1 MVSNTWN
8 TVEKWLWPL
17 TGALLVALSL
27 DAALA
32 AEQSAPRAEQL
43 AAVDRFMVVDCLLP
57 GQVRRIGTKVTYLSQ
72 RRPAKIIAGDCE
84 VRGGEY
90 VSYDRARLETALA
103 VWLPPAQSGD
113 KEAQTYVGEVYEKS
127 LGGAAPDYAAAA
139 TWYRK
144 AAEQG
149 SPRALMNL
157 GLLYERGLGVEK
169 DLAKAMEYYRK
180 SSGMGPII
188 IADDPG
194 SAVDSSARNQEID
207 RLKRELEE
215 TKQQLERARQELDQQ
230 KGANQSELKRLQGE
244 LQKATA
250 AGNVDL
256 AKKLTGQRDQYQ
268 AKVDQQQLEITR
280 LEQSLQRARDE
291 LAKAGGENTAL
302 RQQLTALETSL
313 AATNKELDTRKAQAI
328 KDQQSLDAL
337 ASTLKEARRE
347 ASAKDQ
353 RDRVS
358 SLEAEIKQKQDEL
371 GRQSKDISRL
381 EQESTKLQD
390 QLAKLEAS
398 QKPNATESK
407 IPATVEMA
415 PPNIQLI
422 DPPML
427 VTRGAAEIKLRGA
440 VLTRELVGRVS
451 APAGLLSFNVNDQ
464 TATVDA
470 NGLFKT
476 QVQMAK
482 GPTPVRMV
490 AVDRRGRNTMLDFS
504 LVPEESAETRVK
516 PAAPR
521 AKPGEYGEYYAL
533 VIGNQQYQ
541 HLPKLDTAVADAQA
555 VGDLLQK
562 HYGFKVTA
570 LINATRYQI
579 LSELN
584 KLRAKLTEKDN
595 LMIYYAGHGELD
607 RANLRG
613 HWLPVDAEHDNDAN
627 WISSVAITDILNAMT
642 VKHVLV
648 VADSCY
654 SGAMTRNSI
663 GQLDAGMSDDSRLKW
678 LKALSQARCRTVLT
692 SGGLQPVIDG
702 GGGKHSIFALSFLEV
717 LEGNQELLETQRLFR
732 EVAARVMHRAEKY
745 KVEQRPEY
753 APLKFAGHESGDF
766 LFVPVN

>member
-1 MVSNTWN
+1 MDYNIRKTA
-8 TVEKWLWPL
+8 EKWLWTL
-17 TGALLVALSL
+17 AAALLLALSL
-27 DAALA
+27 DAALSA
-32 AEQSAPRAEQL
+32 DRGAPKQEQI
-43 AAVDRFMVVDCLLP
+43 AAVDRFLVVDCMLP
-57 GQVRRIGTKVTYLSQ
+57 GQVRRIGTKVTYLTQ
-72 RRPAKIIAGDCE
+72 RRPAKTTAGDCE

-103 VWLPPAQSGD
+103 VWLPPAQTGD

-127 LGGAAPDYAAAA
+127 LGGAAPDYASAA

-149 SPRALMNL
+149 HPRALMNL

-180 SSGMGPII
+180 SSGLGKII
-188 IADDPG
+188 VADDPG
-194 SAVDSSARNQEID
+194 SSVDNMRNQEID
-207 RLKRELEE
+207 RLKRELDE
-215 TKQQLERARQELDQQ
+215 TKQQLERARQELNQQ
-230 KGANQSELKRLQGE
+230 KGANQSELKRLQDE

-256 AKKLTGQRDQYQ
+256 AKKLSTQRDQYQ
-268 AKVDQQQLEITR
+268 ATLDQQQQEITR
-280 LEQSLQRARDE
+280 LEQSLQRNRDD
-291 LAKAGGENTAL
+291 LAKAGDENTEL
-302 RQQLTALETSL
+302 RQQVTQHQTSIATTA
-313 AATNKELDTRKAQAI
+313 KELDTRKAQAV
-328 KDQQSLDAL
+328 KDQQTLDAL
-337 ASTLKEARRE
+337 AITLKEARQE

-353 RDRVS
+353 RDRVRT
-358 SLEAEIKQKQDEL
+358 LEADIKQKQDEL

-381 EQESTKLQD
+381 EQESTKLKD
-390 QLAKLEAS
+390 QLTKLEAS
-398 QKPNATESK
+398 QKPVATESK
-407 IPATVEMA
+407 VSAAVEMA

-427 VTRGAAEIKLRGA
+427 VTRGPAEIKLRGA
-440 VLTRELVGRVS
+440 VLTRELVGRVT

-464 TATVDA
+464 IATVDA

-476 QVQMAK
+476 QIRMAK
-482 GPTPVRMV
+482 AATPVRMV

-504 LVPEESAETRVK
+504 LVPEDVSETPIK

-521 AKPGEYGEYYAL
+521 AKPGEYGQYYAL
-533 VIGNQQYQ
+533 VIGNQEYL
-541 HLPKLDTAVADAQA
+541 HLPKLDTAVADARA
-555 VGDLLQK
+555 VADVLQK
-562 HYGFKVTA
+562 RYGFKVTI
-570 LINATRYQI
+570 LVNATRYQI

-584 KLRAKLTEKDN
+584 KLRTRLTEKDN

-627 WISSVAITDILNAMT
+627 WISSVAITDILNSMNA
-642 VKHVLV
+642 KHVLV

-663 GQLDAGMSDDSRLKW
+663 GQLDAGMSDDARLKW

>member
-1 MVSNTWN
+1 MDYNIRKTA
-8 TVEKWLWPL
+8 EKWLWTL
-17 TGALLVALSL
+17 AAALLLALSL
-27 DAALA
+27 DAAL
-32 AEQSAPRAEQL
+32 SADRGAPKQGQI
-43 AAVDRFMVVDCLLP
+43 AAVDRFLVVDCMLP
-57 GQVRRIGTKVTYLSQ
+57 GQVRRIGTKVTYLTQ
-72 RRPAKIIAGDCE
+72 RRPAKTTAGDCE

-103 VWLPPAQSGD
+103 VWLPPAQTGD

-127 LGGAAPDYAAAA
+127 LGGAAPDYASAA

-149 SPRALMNL
+149 HPRALMNL

-180 SSGMGPII
+180 SSGLGKII
-188 IADDPG
+188 VADDPG
-194 SAVDSSARNQEID
+194 STVDNMRNQEID
-207 RLKRELEE
+207 RLKRELDE
-215 TKQQLERARQELDQQ
+215 TKQQLERARQELNQQ
-230 KGANQSELKRLQGE
+230 KGANQSELKRLQDE

-256 AKKLTGQRDQYQ
+256 AKKLSTQRDQYQ
-268 AKVDQQQLEITR
+268 AKLDQQQQEITR
-280 LEQSLQRARDE
+280 LEQSLQRNRDD
-291 LAKAGGENTAL
+291 LAKAGDENTEL
-302 RQQLTALETSL
+302 RQEVTQHQTSL
-313 AATNKELDTRKAQAI
+313 ATTAKELDTRKAQAV
-328 KDQQSLDAL
+328 KDQQTLDAL
-337 ASTLKEARRE
+337 AITLKEARQE

-353 RDRVS
+353 HERVRN
-358 SLEAEIKQKQDEL
+358 LEADIKQKQDEL

-381 EQESTKLQD
+381 EQESTKLKD
-390 QLAKLEAS
+390 QLTKLEAS
-398 QKPNATESK
+398 QKPVATESK
-407 IPATVEMA
+407 VSATVEMA

-427 VTRGAAEIKLRGA
+427 VTRGPAEIKLRGG
-440 VLTRELVGRVS
+440 VLTRELVGRVT

-464 TATVDA
+464 IATVDA

-476 QVQMAK
+476 QIRMAK
-482 GPTPVRMV
+482 AATPVRMV

-504 LVPEESAETRVK
+504 LVPEDVSETPIK

-521 AKPGEYGEYYAL
+521 AKPGEYGQYYAL
-533 VIGNQQYQ
+533 VIGNQDYL
-541 HLPKLDTAVADAQA
+541 HLPKLDTAVADARA
-555 VGDLLQK
+555 VADVLQK
-562 HYGFKVTA
+562 RYGFKVTI
-570 LINATRYQI
+570 LVDATRYQI

-584 KLRAKLTEKDN
+584 KLRTRLTEKDN

-663 GQLDAGMSDDSRLKW
+663 GQLDAGMSDDARLKW

-692 SGGLQPVIDG
+692 SGGLQPVMDG

>member
-1 MVSNTWN
+1 MDYNIRKTA
-8 TVEKWLWPL
+8 EKWLWTL
-17 TGALLVALSL
+17 AAALLLALSL
-27 DAALA
+27 DAAL
-32 AEQSAPRAEQL
+32 SADRGAPKQGQI
-43 AAVDRFMVVDCLLP
+43 AAVDRFLVVDCMLP
-57 GQVRRIGTKVTYLSQ
+57 GQVRRIGTKVTYLTQ
-72 RRPAKIIAGDCE
+72 RRPAKTTAGDCE

-103 VWLPPAQSGD
+103 VWLPPAQTGD

-127 LGGAAPDYAAAA
+127 LGGAAPDYASAA

-149 SPRALMNL
+149 HPRALMNL

-169 DLAKAMEYYRK
+169 DLTKAMEYYRK
-180 SSGMGPII
+180 SSGLGKII
-188 IADDPG
+188 VANDPG
-194 SAVDSSARNQEID
+194 STVDNMRNQEID
-207 RLKRELEE
+207 RLKRELDE
-215 TKQQLERARQELDQQ
+215 TKQQLERARQELNQQ
-230 KGANQSELKRLQGE
+230 NGANQSELKRLQDE

-256 AKKLTGQRDQYQ
+256 AKKLSTQRDQYQ
-268 AKVDQQQLEITR
+268 AKLDQQQQEITR
-280 LEQSLQRARDE
+280 LEQSLQRNRDD
-291 LAKAGGENTAL
+291 LAKAGDDNTKL
-302 RQQLTALETSL
+302 RQQVTQHQTSL
-313 AATNKELDTRKAQAI
+313 ATTAKELDTRKAQAV
-328 KDQQSLDAL
+328 KDQQTLDAL
-337 ASTLKEARRE
+337 AITLKEARQE

-353 RDRVS
+353 RERVRT
-358 SLEAEIKQKQDEL
+358 LEADIKQKQDEL

-381 EQESTKLQD
+381 EQESTKLKD
-390 QLAKLEAS
+390 QLTKLEAS
-398 QKPNATESK
+398 QKPVATESK
-407 IPATVEMA
+407 VSATVEMA

-427 VTRGAAEIKLRGA
+427 VTRGPAEIKLRGV
-440 VLTRELVGRVS
+440 VLTRELVGRVT
-451 APAGLLSFNVNDQ
+451 APAGLLSFNINDQ
-464 TATVDA
+464 NATVDA

-476 QVQMAK
+476 QIRMAK
-482 GPTPVRMV
+482 AATPVRMM

-504 LVPEESAETRVK
+504 LVPEDVSETPIK

-521 AKPGEYGEYYAL
+521 AKPGEYGQYYAL
-533 VIGNQQYQ
+533 VIGNQDYL
-541 HLPKLDTAVADAQA
+541 HLPKLDTAVADARA
-555 VGDLLQK
+555 VADVLQK
-562 HYGFKVTA
+562 RYGFKVTI
-570 LINATRYQI
+570 LVNATRYQI

-584 KLRAKLTEKDN
+584 KLRTRLTEKDN

-663 GQLDAGMSDDSRLKW
+663 GQLDAGMSDDARLKW

-692 SGGLQPVIDG
+692 SGGLQPVMDG

-732 EVAARVMHRAEKY
+732 EVAARVMHRAERY

>member
-1 MVSNTWN
+1 MDYNIRKTA
-8 TVEKWLWPL
+8 EKWLWTL
-17 TGALLVALSL
+17 AAALLLALSL
-27 DAALA
+27 DAAL
-32 AEQSAPRAEQL
+32 SADRGAPKQGQI
-43 AAVDRFMVVDCLLP
+43 AAVDRFLVVDCMLP
-57 GQVRRIGTKVTYLSQ
+57 GQVRRIGTKVTYLTQ
-72 RRPAKIIAGDCE
+72 RRPAKTTAGDCE

-103 VWLPPAQSGD
+103 VWLPPAQTGD

-127 LGGAAPDYAAAA
+127 LGGAAPDYASAA

-149 SPRALMNL
+149 HPRALMNL

-180 SSGMGPII
+180 SSGLGKII
-188 IADDPG
+188 VADDPG
-194 SAVDSSARNQEID
+194 STVDNMRNQEID
-207 RLKRELEE
+207 RLKRELDE
-215 TKQQLERARQELDQQ
+215 TKQQLERARQELNQQ
-230 KGANQSELKRLQGE
+230 KGANQSELKRLQDE

-256 AKKLTGQRDQYQ
+256 AKKLSTQRDQYQ
-268 AKVDQQQLEITR
+268 AKLDQQQQEITR
-280 LEQSLQRARDE
+280 LEQSLQRNRDD
-291 LAKAGGENTAL
+291 LAKAGDENTEL
-302 RQQLTALETSL
+302 RQEVTQHQTSIATTA
-313 AATNKELDTRKAQAI
+313 KELDTRKAQAV
-328 KDQQSLDAL
+328 KDQQTLDAL
-337 ASTLKEARRE
+337 AITLKEARQE

-353 RDRVS
+353 RERVRT
-358 SLEAEIKQKQDEL
+358 LEADIKQKQDEL

-381 EQESTKLQD
+381 EQESTKLKD
-390 QLAKLEAS
+390 QLTKLEAS
-398 QKPNATESK
+398 QKPVATESK
-407 IPATVEMA
+407 VSATVEMA

-427 VTRGAAEIKLRGA
+427 VTRGPAEIKLRGG
-440 VLTRELVGRVS
+440 VLTRELVGRVT

-464 TATVDA
+464 IATVDA

-476 QVQMAK
+476 QIRMAK
-482 GPTPVRMV
+482 AATPVRMV

-504 LVPEESAETRVK
+504 LVPEDVSETPIK

-521 AKPGEYGEYYAL
+521 AKPGEYGQYYAL
-533 VIGNQQYQ
+533 VIGNQDYL
-541 HLPKLDTAVADAQA
+541 HLPKLDTAVADARA
-555 VGDLLQK
+555 VADVLQK
-562 HYGFKVTA
+562 RYGFKVTI
-570 LINATRYQI
+570 LVDATRYQI

-584 KLRAKLTEKDN
+584 KLRTRLTEKDN

-627 WISSVAITDILNAMT
+627 WISSVAITDILNSMT
-642 VKHVLV
+642 AKHVLV

-663 GQLDAGMSDDSRLKW
+663 GQLDAGMSDDARLKW

-692 SGGLQPVIDG
+692 SGGLQPVMDG

>member
-1 MVSNTWN
+1 MGKFTCNGMSN
-8 TVEKWLWPL
+8 WLL
-17 TGALLVALSL
+17 AATGALLLALGL
-27 DAALA
+27 DAALS
-32 AEQSAPRAEQL
+32 AEQSAPRPEQV

-72 RRPAKIIAGDCE
+72 RRPAKTTAGDCE

-127 LGGAAPDYAAAA
+127 LSGAEPDYAAAA

-149 SPRALMNL
+149 YPRALMNL

-180 SSGMGPII
+180 SSGLGKII
-188 IADDPG
+188 VADDPG
-194 SAVDSSARNQEID
+194 STVDNARSQEIE
-207 RLKRELEE
+207 RLKRELDE
-215 TKQQLERARQELDQQ
+215 TKQQLERARQELNQQ
-230 KGANQSELKRLQGE
+230 KGANQSELKRLQDD

-256 AKKLTGQRDQYQ
+256 AKKLTIQRDQYQ
-268 AKVDQQQLEITR
+268 VKIDQQQQEITR
-280 LEQSLQRARDE
+280 LEQTLQRDRDE

-302 RQQLTALETSL
+302 RQQLNLLETSL
-313 AATNKELDTRKAQAI
+313 ASTSKELDSRKIQAI
-328 KDQQSLDAL
+328 KDQQSLDTL
-337 ASTLKEARRE
+337 AVTLKEARQE

-353 RDRVS
+353 RERVRT
-358 SLEAEIKQKQDEL
+358 LEAEIQQKQDEL

-381 EQESTKLQD
+381 EQESTKLKD
-390 QLAKLEAS
+390 QLTKLEAS
-398 QKPNATESK
+398 QKSVTTESK
-407 IPATVEMA
+407 ISATVEMA

-427 VTRGAAEIKLRGA
+427 VTRGPAEIKLRGV
-440 VLTRELVGRVS
+440 VLSRELVGRVF

-476 QVQMAK
+476 QVRMAK

-490 AVDRRGRNTMLDFS
+490 AVDRRGRNTILDFS
-504 LVPEESAETRVK
+504 LVPEDVGET
-516 PAAPR
+516 PAKLTTVR
-521 AKPGEYGEYYAL
+521 AKPGEYGQYYAL

-555 VGDLLQK
+555 VGDVLQK
-562 HYGFKVTA
+562 RYGFKVTS
-570 LINATRYQI
+570 LLNATRYQI

-584 KLRAKLTEKDN
+584 KLRATLTEKDN

-613 HWLPVDAEHDNDAN
+613 HWLPVDADHDNDAN
-627 WISSVAITDILNAMT
+627 WISSVAITDILNAMS

-663 GQLDAGMSDDSRLKW
+663 GQLDAGMSDDVRLKW
-678 LKALSQARCRTVLT
+678 LKAISQARSRTVLT

-732 EVAARVMHRAEKY
+732 EVAARVMYRAEKY

>member
-1 MVSNTWN
+1 MKSLRRGNAKN
-8 TVEKWLWPL
+8 WLW
-17 TGALLVALSL
+17 ALAGGSLIALSL
-27 DAALA
+27 DAALS
-32 AEQSAPRAEQL
+32 AEPSVPRLEQV

-72 RRPAKIIAGDCE
+72 RRPAKSTAGDCE

-90 VSYDRARLETALA
+90 VAYDRARLETALA

-149 SPRALMNL
+149 YPRALMNL

-169 DLAKAMEYYRK
+169 DLAKAMELYRK
-180 SSGMGPII
+180 SSGLGKII
-188 IADDPG
+188 VADDLG
-194 SAVDSSARNQEID
+194 AAANDTSKQEID
-207 RLKRELEE
+207 RLKKELEE
-215 TKQQLERARQELDQQ
+215 TKQQLERARQELNQQ
-230 KGANQSELKRLQGE
+230 KGVNQSELKRLQDE

-256 AKKLTGQRDQYQ
+256 AKKLTSQRDQYQ
-268 AKVDQQQLEITR
+268 AKLDQQQQDIAR
-280 LEQSLQRARDE
+280 LEQSLQRTRED
-291 LAKAGGENTAL
+291 LTKAGGENTAL
-302 RQQLTALETSL
+302 RQQLSQLQ
-313 AATNKELDTRKAQAI
+313 AARDSTGKELDARKGQAVQ
-328 KDQQSLDAL
+328 DQQALDTLTA
-337 ASTLKEARRE
+337 ALKEARQQ
-347 ASAKDQ
+347 ASANDQ
-353 RDRVS
+353 RERVR
-358 SLEAEIKQKQDEL
+358 SLETDIKQKQEAL
-371 GRQSKDISRL
+371 SHQSKDINRL
-381 EQESTKLQD
+381 EQESAKLKD
-390 QLAKLEAS
+390 QLAKLESS
-398 QKPNATESK
+398 QQPAPTESK
-407 IPATVEMA
+407 VSAAVEVA
-415 PPNIQLI
+415 PPSIQLI

-427 VTRGAAEIKLRGA
+427 VTRGTAEIKLRGV
-440 VLTRELVGRVS
+440 VLTRELVGRVT
-451 APAGLLSFNVNDQ
+451 APAGLLSFSVNDQ
-464 TATVDA
+464 AATVDG

-476 QVQMAK
+476 QIRMAK

-490 AVDRRGRNTMLDFS
+490 AVDKRGRNTMLDVN
-504 LVPEESAETRVK
+504 LLPEDALEV
-516 PAAPR
+516 R
-521 AKPGEYGEYYAL
+521 AKPGLSGTKAGEFGQYYAL

-541 HLPKLDTAVADAQA
+541 HLPKLETAVADAQA
-555 VGDLLQK
+555 VSELLQK
-562 HYGFKVTA
+562 RYGFKVTT
-570 LINATRYQI
+570 LTNATRYQI

-595 LMIYYAGHGELD
+595 LLIYYAGHGELD

-613 HWLPVDAEHDNDAN
+613 HWLPVDAEQDNDAN
-627 WISSVAITDILNAMT
+627 WISSIAITDILNAMS

-663 GQLDAGMSDDSRLKW
+663 GQLDAGMSDDARLKW

-717 LEGNQELLETQRLFR
+717 LEANLELLETQRLFR
-732 EVAARVMHRAEKY
+732 EVAARVMLRAEKY
-745 KVEQRPEY
+745 KVDQRPEY

>member
-1 MVSNTWN
+1 MKSRTYAKLRNGLCAMV
-8 TVEKWLWPL
+8 
-17 TGALLVALSL
+17 GAALCAVAL
-27 DAALA
+27 DAALS
-32 AEQSAPRAEQL
+32 AEPSVPREDQL

-72 RRPAKIIAGDCE
+72 RRPAKTSAGDCE

-90 VSYDRARLETALA
+90 VAYDRARLETALS
-103 VWLPPAQSGD
+103 VWLPPAQAGD

-149 SPRALMNL
+149 YPRALMNL

-169 DLAKAMEYYRK
+169 DLGKAMEFYRK
-180 SSGMGPII
+180 SSGLGKLIV
-188 IADDPG
+188 ANDLGVAANDT
-194 SAVDSSARNQEID
+194 SKQEIE
-207 RLKRELEE
+207 RLKRELED
-215 TKQQLERARQELDQQ
+215 TRQQLERARQELNQQ
-230 KGANQSELKRLQGE
+230 KGANQSEFKRLQDE

-250 AGNVDL
+250 AGNQDL
-256 AKKLTGQRDQYQ
+256 AKKLATQRDQYQ
-268 AKVDQQQLEITR
+268 AKVDQQQKDIDK
-280 LEQSLQRARDE
+280 LEQSMQRYRDD

-302 RQQLTALETSL
+302 RQQLSQLQTTL
-313 AATNKELDTRKAQAI
+313 ASTGKDLDARKAQAAQ
-328 KDQQSLDAL
+328 DQQAL
-337 ASTLKEARRE
+337 EGLKVALKDTRQQ
-347 ASAKDQ
+347 AGANDQ
-353 RDRVS
+353 REKVRN
-358 SLEAEIKQKQDEL
+358 LEADIKQKQDDL
-371 GRQSKDISRL
+371 GRQSKDVTRL
-381 EQESTKLQD
+381 EQESAKLKD

-398 QKPNATESK
+398 QKQVAAENKVSQA
-407 IPATVEMA
+407 IDVA
-415 PPNIQLI
+415 PPSIQLI

-427 VTRGAAEIKLRGA
+427 VTRGTTEIKLRGI
-440 VLTRELVGRVS
+440 VLTRELVGRVT
-451 APAGLLSFNVNDQ
+451 APAGLLSFSVNDQ
-464 TATVDA
+464 TESVDA
-470 NGLFKT
+470 NGLFKAQIRMT
-476 QVQMAK
+476 K
-482 GPTPVRMV
+482 GPTPVRMA
-490 AVDRRGRNTMLDFS
+490 AVDKRGRNTMLDIS
-504 LVPEESAETRVK
+504 LIPEDAVEA
-516 PAAPR
+516 R
-521 AKPGEYGEYYAL
+521 AKPTAPVAKPGDFGQYYAL

-541 HLPKLDTAVADAQA
+541 HLPKLETAVADAQA
-555 VGDLLQK
+555 VSDLLQK
-562 HYGFKVTA
+562 RYGFKVTT
-570 LINATRYQI
+570 LTNATRYQI

-595 LMIYYAGHGELD
+595 LLIYYAGHGELD

-613 HWLPVDAEHDNDAN
+613 HWLPVDAEQDNDAN
-627 WISSVAITDILNAMT
+627 WISSVAITDILNAMS

-663 GQLDAGMSDDSRLKW
+663 GQIDAGMSDDARLKW

-717 LEGNQELLETQRLFR
+717 LGSNLELLETQRLFR
-732 EVAARVMHRAEKY
+732 EVAARVMARAEKY

>member
-1 MVSNTWN
+1 MDYNIRKTA
-8 TVEKWLWPL
+8 EKWLWTL
-17 TGALLVALSL
+17 AAALLLALSL
-27 DAALA
+27 DAAL
-32 AEQSAPRAEQL
+32 SADRGAPKQGQI
-43 AAVDRFMVVDCLLP
+43 AAVDRFLVVDCMLP
-57 GQVRRIGTKVTYLSQ
+57 GQVRRIGTKVTYLTQ
-72 RRPAKIIAGDCE
+72 RRPAKTTAGDCE

-103 VWLPPAQSGD
+103 VWLPPAQTGD

-127 LGGAAPDYAAAA
+127 LGGAAPDYASAA

-149 SPRALMNL
+149 HPRALMNL

-180 SSGMGPII
+180 SSGLGKII
-188 IADDPG
+188 VADDPG
-194 SAVDSSARNQEID
+194 STVDNMRNQEID
-207 RLKRELEE
+207 RLKRELDE
-215 TKQQLERARQELDQQ
+215 TKQQLERARQELNQQ
-230 KGANQSELKRLQGE
+230 KGANQSELKRLQDE

-256 AKKLTGQRDQYQ
+256 AKKLSTQRDQYQ
-268 AKVDQQQLEITR
+268 AKLDQQQQEITR
-280 LEQSLQRARDE
+280 LEQSLQRNRDD
-291 LAKAGGENTAL
+291 LAKAGDENTEL
-302 RQQLTALETSL
+302 RQEVTQHQTSIATTA
-313 AATNKELDTRKAQAI
+313 KELDTRKAQAV
-328 KDQQSLDAL
+328 KDQQTLDAL
-337 ASTLKEARRE
+337 AITLKEARQE

-353 RDRVS
+353 RERVRT
-358 SLEAEIKQKQDEL
+358 LEADIKQKQDEL

-381 EQESTKLQD
+381 EQESTKLKD
-390 QLAKLEAS
+390 QLTKLEAS
-398 QKPNATESK
+398 QKPVATESK
-407 IPATVEMA
+407 VSAAVEMA

-427 VTRGAAEIKLRGA
+427 VTRGPAEIKLRGG
-440 VLTRELVGRVS
+440 VLTRELVGRVT

-464 TATVDA
+464 IATVDA

-476 QVQMAK
+476 QIRMAK
-482 GPTPVRMV
+482 AATPVRMV

-504 LVPEESAETRVK
+504 LVPEDVSETPIK

-521 AKPGEYGEYYAL
+521 AKPGEYGQYYAL
-533 VIGNQQYQ
+533 VIGNQDYL
-541 HLPKLDTAVADAQA
+541 HLPKLDTAVADARA
-555 VGDLLQK
+555 VADVLQK
-562 HYGFKVTA
+562 RYGFKVTI
-570 LINATRYQI
+570 LVDATRYQI

-584 KLRAKLTEKDN
+584 KLRTRLTEKDN

-627 WISSVAITDILNAMT
+627 WISSVAITDILNSMT
-642 VKHVLV
+642 AKHVLV

-663 GQLDAGMSDDSRLKW
+663 GQLDAGMSDDARLKW

-732 EVAARVMHRAEKY
+732 EVAARVMHRAERY